1 MVPKERTSSTAS
13 PVAHDLAS
21 RRPRGP
27 KGSHREGAGCESP
40 APRAQRPRK
49 ASPLLL
55 NGLTT
60 TTTGG
65 GSGLVDLLV
74 ARRRVR
80 GVHLYRRADL
90 LELEVVGLRTVLDD
104 VGQVLGV
111 AGVTD
116 TLNARALGG
125 VVASLGD
132 VERLVELTAL
142 GILLAFL
149 GDRRAAVTTAA
160 VVALV
165 LAVLA
170 VVAVAVVAALVREG
184 GESGRQQDELPH
196 AVPPCGRFLLRL
208 S

>member
-1 MVPKERTSSTAS
+1 MVPQERTSSTAS

-80 GVHLYRRADL
+80 GVHLYRRATL
-90 LELEVVGLRTVLDD
+90 LELKVVGLRTVLDD
-104 VGQVLGV
+104 VGQGLGV

-116 TLNARALGG
+116 TLDACALVG
-125 VVASLGD
+125 VVAGLRD
-132 VERLVELTAL
+132 VERLVEFTAL
-142 GILLAFL
+142 GLLLALL
-149 GDRRAAVTTAA
+149 GDRRFTATTATA
-160 VVALV
+160 ALVALLV
-165 LAVLA
+165 VVLA
-170 VVAVAVVAALVREG
+170 VVTVAVVAALVREG
-184 GESGRQQDELPH
+184 GESGRYQ
-196 AVPPCGRFLLRL
+196 
-208 S
+208 

>member
-1 MVPKERTSSTAS
+1 MVPQKRTSSTAS

-60 TTTGG
+60 TTTTGG
-65 GSGLVDLLV
+65 GSSLVDLLV

-116 TLNARALGG
+116 TLNARALVG

-132 VERLVELTAL
+132 VERLVEFTAL
-142 GILLAFL
+142 GILLALL

-170 VVAVAVVAALVREG
+170 VVAVAIVAALVREG
-184 GESGRQQDELPH
+184 GESGRYQYRQ
-196 AVPPCGRFLLRL
+196 
-208 S
+208 

>member
-1 MVPKERTSSTAS
+1 MVPQKRTSSTAS

-55 NGLTT
+55 NGLTTT

-116 TLNARALGG
+116 TLDARTLGR
-125 VVASLGD
+125 VVAGLGD
-132 VERLVELTAL
+132 VERLVEFTAL
-142 GILLAFL
+142 GILLALL
-149 GDRRAAVTTAA
+149 GDRRFTATTATA
-160 VVALV
+160 ALVALLLV
-165 LAVLA
+165 VLA

-184 GESGRQQDELPH
+184 GESGRYQ
-196 AVPPCGRFLLRL
+196 
-208 S
+208 